1 MLRNSSKLDE
11 FDIFCCSPSASS
23 VLWGGNEIDLGNA
36 NQ

>member
-11 FDIFCCSPSASS
+11 LDIFCWSPSVSS
-23 VLWGGNEIDLGNA
+23 VLWGGNEIDLGSA